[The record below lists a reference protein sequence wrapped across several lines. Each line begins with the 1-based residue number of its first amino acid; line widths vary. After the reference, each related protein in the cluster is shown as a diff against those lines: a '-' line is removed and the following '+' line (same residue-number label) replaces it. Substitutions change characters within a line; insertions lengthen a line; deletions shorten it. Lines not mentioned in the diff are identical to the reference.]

1 MITRFS
7 FFLMSFSLFLGSSA
21 HAKLSSFMKS
31 SLNRTQ
37 ANTLNQGGAH
47 RSTLQK
53 IADLSVANSIYNS
66 NDDTSYLPPTFL
78 TPSAPAPTAQPAQ
91 PAQPAPAAA
100 SSGFMMQS
108 PGSAAPVNTATTNA
122 PVGLSCAHA
131 KGLLSRFVRI
141 LALHV
146 KECGATAQTMS
157 FDYVGSL
164 IQYMTGVLGQYFI
177 IEGCNIDSKEFATI
191 WNSVLSVTPS
201 SSTSF
206 SLISPVSVPCTLWQN
221 VVRQMTYLMGYLS
234 SVCPKKLDN
243 ASLQKHFASID
254 HEMSSVLQKGQCTTN
269 FQDLAKVYRAGAGIK

>member
-1 MITRFS
+1 MIARFS
-7 FFLMSFSLFLGSSA
+7 LFLMSFSLFLGSSA
-21 HAKLSSFMKS
+21 HAEMSSFMKA
-31 SLNRTQ
+31 SLNQNQ
-37 ANTLNQGGAH
+37 ATKLNQGGTQP
-47 RSTLQK
+47 STLQK
-53 IADLSVANSIYNS
+53 MSALSVANSIYGS
-66 NDDTSYLPPTFL
+66 DSETSSLPPTFL
-78 TPSAPAPTAQPAQ
+78 TPSAPAPAAQ
-91 PAQPAPAAA
+91 PAQPAPTAPDAA
-100 SSGFMMQS
+100 SAGFMIQI
-108 PGSAAPVNTATTNA
+108 PGSAAPVNTSTTNA

-146 KECGATAQTMS
+146 KECGATVQTMS

-191 WNSVLSVTPS
+191 WNSALSATPS

-254 HEMSSVLQKGQCTTN
+254 REMSSVLQKGQCTTN
-269 FQDLAKVYRAGAGIK
+269 FQDLATVYKAGAGIK